1 MMMTRIMMTTER
13 LRVQR
18 ASPARLRVKHDDDDY
33 DDDDL
38 AGAQAGPLNRPTRT
52 YSFKLQRSRC
62 QSHWHAES
70 ESLAGLTGDS
80 VTVTTALAVMPI
92 RSQFDHRRIPVA

>member
-1 MMMTRIMMTTER
+1 MLMVTMMMTRIMRTTER

-38 AGAQAGPLNRPTRT
+38 AGAQAGPLNRPTRP
-52 YSFKLQRSRC
+52 YSFKLSFNC
-62 QSHWHAES
+62 SGHG
-70 ESLAGLTGDS
+70 LAC
-80 VTVTTALAVMPI
+80 
-92 RSQFDHRRIPVA
+92 